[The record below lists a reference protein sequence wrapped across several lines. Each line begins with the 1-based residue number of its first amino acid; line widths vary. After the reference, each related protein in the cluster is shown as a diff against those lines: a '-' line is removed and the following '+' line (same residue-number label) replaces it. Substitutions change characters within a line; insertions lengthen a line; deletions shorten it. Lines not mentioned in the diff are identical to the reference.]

1 MHGLLT
7 HLPTCHF
14 WTSNE
19 IKQLKQ
25 SCSALREEL
34 ENLKYEKSKAVQEV
48 IRNSSSE
55 IEELK
60 KSASALREELINL
73 KFSKKE
79 AVQKAILGT
88 SDEINQLKNST
99 QNLRDELEKV
109 ISDYEQKI
117 KKLR

>member
-1 MHGLLT
+1 M
-7 HLPTCHF
+7 
-14 WTSNE
+14 E
-19 IKQLKQ
+19 IKELKA
-25 SCSALREEL
+25 STSSLRDEL
-34 ENLKYEKSKAVQEV
+34 ES
-48 IRNSSSE
+48 
-55 IEELK
+55 
-60 KSASALREELINL
+60 L